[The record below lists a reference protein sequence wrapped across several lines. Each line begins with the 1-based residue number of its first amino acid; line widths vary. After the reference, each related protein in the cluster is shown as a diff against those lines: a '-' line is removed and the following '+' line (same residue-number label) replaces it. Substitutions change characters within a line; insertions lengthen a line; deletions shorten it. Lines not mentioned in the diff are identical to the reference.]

1 MSTFLR
7 QKGLKIVEKMDV
19 GVKKLWNGRGSGQKL
34 GKLVT
39 SFMDG
44 PYHGTSSNLQYNKC
58 RFFFCD
64 FWVNREYVCLLYTL
78 FKMEFLCERM
88 FDN

>member
-1 MSTFLR
+1 MYVVKIKSTVEISQNLVAFLEYMN
-7 QKGLKIVEKMDV
+7 LKKM
-19 GVKKLWNGRGSGQKL
+19 KNGRGRGQKL

-58 RFFFCD
+58 RFFFVI
-64 FWVNREYVCLLYTL
+64 FE
-78 FKMEFLCERM
+78 
-88 FDN
+88 